1 MEKLIK
7 VLKDSPINDYKIKVV
22 HSESAELF
30 YVLNKLETSRATNI
44 EEYEVTIYIDRE
56 DKRGSA
62 TFSYYPYMSE
72 DELRKEIEKRIY
84 AASFAL
90 NPYYE
95 IPSKND
101 AKLEENASN
110 LKDFTLNEAA
120 EKVARAI
127 LKCNLGEGETF
138 SATEIF
144 ITKKTRRILN
154 SRGVDLSETTYQGFI
169 ELIPG
174 YEKDGEEVETYNS
187 FKFSNLV
194 EEEITSKVKECM
206 ELTKAR
212 FNAKP
217 LKLEKPCKVI
227 IEGEDVANY
236 FEFFSYNLNY
246 SQKFQ
251 HINRFE
257 VGQSMQGDNIT
268 GDKLNISLIS
278 NYKGCSDSTSFDGD
292 GVVLHPVTLVKDGIV
307 QNLHGPYN
315 FGYYLKVENPT
326 GVLPILKV
334 EPGSK
339 SVEDMKKEPYVR
351 CVKFS
356 SFQLDDDSGFF
367 GGEVRLGFY
376 YDGEKEIP
384 VTGFSIAG
392 NLYEVKGKVN
402 FSKEITVES
411 NYIGP
416 KYIEVKDMSIN

>member
-7 VLKDSPINDYKIKVV
+7 VLKDSPINDYKISVV

-44 EEYEVTIYIDRE
+44 EEYEVTIYIDRD

-62 TFSYYPYMSE
+62 TFSYYPFMSE
-72 DELRKEIEKRIY
+72 EELHKEIEKRIY
-84 AASFAL
+84 AAGFAL
-90 NPYYE
+90 NPYYD

-101 AKLEENASN
+101 AKLEENDSN
-110 LKDFTLNEAA
+110 IKDFTLNEAA

-127 LKCNLGEGETF
+127 LKCTLGEGETF

-144 ITKKTRRILN
+144 ITKKCRKIVN

-187 FKFSNLV
+187 FKFSNLD
-194 EEEITSKVKECM
+194 EEEITANVKECM

-212 FNAKP
+212 FNAKQ
-217 LKLEKPCKVI
+217 LKLDKPCKVI
-227 IEGEDVANY
+227 IEGEDVPNY
-236 FEFFSYNLNY
+236 FAFFAHNLTY
-246 SQKFQ
+246 VQKYQ
-251 HINRFE
+251 HINRFN
-257 VGQSMQGDNIT
+257 VGESVQGDNIT
-268 GDKLNISLIS
+268 GDTLNITLI
-278 NYKGCSDSTSFDGD
+278 NNDKRCSDSTSFDAD
-292 GVVLHPVTLVKDGIV
+292 GVVLHPITLIKDGV
-307 QNLHGPYN
+307 AQALYGPYS

-326 GVLPILKV
+326 GLLPILKV

-339 SVEDMKKEPYVR
+339 SIGEMKKEPYVR

-356 SFQLDDDSGFF
+356 SFQREDNSGFF

-376 YDGEKEIP
+376 FDGEKEIP

-392 NLYEVKGKVN
+392 NLYDVKGKVN
-402 FSKEITVES
+402 FSKEIQTTPR
-411 NYIGP
+411 YIGP